1 MSWSDVTPSL
11 VPSLTFIGGGL
22 MTFIAHRLLDK
33 HRTADRVPSLEAENR
48 RLETLLSELKLE
60 CFALQDAL
68 RPYTDRDLIR
78 DGLQRHDQT
87 NTLVDPTTGTH
98 YCIPCLETTPPI
110 KMSLSRSATG
120 FRCPS
125 CKTQFT
131 NTSIPR
137 PILADMAA
145 RARNR

>member
-1 MSWSDVTPSL
+1 MG
-11 VPSLTFIGGGL
+11 FG
-22 MTFIAHRLLDK
+22 MNRLLDFTRAK
-33 HRTADRVPSLEAENR
+33 ESQAAMEIRIISLEDENAK
-48 RLETLLSELKLE
+48 LQSQIGDLQADNTEL
-60 CFALQDAL
+60 QTQL
-68 RPYTDRDLIR
+68 RPYIDRDLLR

-131 NTSIPR
+131 NTSMPR
-137 PILADMAA
+137 PSLSDMEA
-145 RARNR
+145 RALNR